1 MTELFQVT
9 IPKYDGPFELI
20 LDAIRDEKIDI
31 FEISLKEITS
41 AYFEYLGKLK
51 EIDLN
56 LASEFMLTAAYLLE
70 IKSKRLLPRPEE
82 ILLQQEEEEIE
93 CDLADHIKEYQRFK
107 QVAEHLKQKKDYF
120 SRIYSRIG
128 SSDEA
133 PVQKDFYL
141 KDVNLNDLVLAFQR
155 VFRAVV
161 EEEAVVEIEAD
172 EVTLSQRIE
181 EVVKLLEGSEE
192 GVAFEQL
199 FIRRTRMEV
208 VVTFLAILELCRR
221 NMINILQEERFSGIY
236 LRLKKA

>member
-1 MTELFQVT
+1 M
-9 IPKYDGPFELI
+9 
-20 LDAIRDEKIDI
+20 
-31 FEISLKEITS
+31 
-41 AYFEYLGKLK
+41 
-51 EIDLN
+51 
-56 LASEFMLTAAYLLE
+56 
-70 IKSKRLLPRPEE
+70 
-82 ILLQQEEEEIE
+82 
-93 CDLADHIKEYQRFK
+93 
-107 QVAEHLKQKKDYF
+107 
-120 SRIYSRIG
+120 
-128 SSDEA
+128 
-133 PVQKDFYL
+133 QKDFYL